1 VRSLPRPALVLPL
14 GLLVALAGC
23 GTPSSEAS
31 ADGVRTVTITM
42 TDDACTAEPSSVP
55 AGATTFAVRNTS
67 AARVTEAEVLQDG
80 RILGEK
86 ENLTPGLSGSF
97 TLRLT
102 AGAYVL
108 ACPNA
113 ATERSAFTVTA
124 AAGSSTGSPAA
135 ERDLTKAVTAYQA
148 YLVEQT
154 TTLTASTRTFVA
166 AVKAGQVDRARALYP
181 RTRAPYERIEPV
193 AESFGE
199 LDPRIDAREND
210 VDPGTPWTGFH
221 RVEQALWAG
230 GDRATTFTPTQA
242 AQIGPVADQLLADV
256 LDLQQRV
263 RSVTLTPEQIAGGAV
278 GLMDEVARS
287 KISGEEERYS
297 RTDLWDFAANLAG
310 ARQALDVLRPALRT
324 DHADLL
330 ARIDAQLADV
340 QASLATY
347 RTRAGY
353 QDYTVV
359 TDAERRTL
367 TTQVNA
373 LAESL
378 SQVAPLVAAS

>member
-210 VDPGTPWTGFH
+210 VDPGDAVD
-221 RVEQALWAG
+221 RVPPG
-230 GDRATTFTPTQA
+230 RA
-242 AQIGPVADQLLADV
+242 
-256 LDLQQRV
+256 
-263 RSVTLTPEQIAGGAV
+263 GAV
-278 GLMDEVARS
+278 GRWRPGDDVHAHRGSPDRAGRRPAAGRRARP
-287 KISGEEERYS
+287 
-297 RTDLWDFAANLAG
+297 AAAG
-310 ARQALDVLRPALRT
+310 ALGD
-324 DHADLL
+324 AD
-330 ARIDAQLADV
+330 
-340 QASLATY
+340 
-347 RTRAGY
+347 TRADRGWRGRADGRGRQE
-353 QDYTVV
+353 QDQ
-359 TDAERRTL
+359 R
-367 TTQVNA
+367 
-373 LAESL
+373 
-378 SQVAPLVAAS
+378 

>member
-1 VRSLPRPALVLPL
+1 
-14 GLLVALAGC
+14 
-23 GTPSSEAS
+23 
-31 ADGVRTVTITM
+31 
-42 TDDACTAEPSSVP
+42 
-55 AGATTFAVRNTS
+55 
-67 AARVTEAEVLQDG
+67 
-80 RILGEK
+80 
-86 ENLTPGLSGSF
+86 
-97 TLRLT
+97 
-102 AGAYVL
+102 
-108 ACPNA
+108 
-113 ATERSAFTVTA
+113 
-124 AAGSSTGSPAA
+124 
-135 ERDLTKAVTAYQA
+135 
-148 YLVEQT
+148 
-154 TTLTASTRTFVA
+154 
-166 AVKAGQVDRARALYP
+166 
-181 RTRAPYERIEPV
+181 
-193 AESFGE
+193 
-199 LDPRIDAREND
+199 
-210 VDPGTPWTGFH
+210 
-221 RVEQALWAG
+221 
-230 GDRATTFTPTQA
+230 
-242 AQIGPVADQLLADV
+242 
-256 LDLQQRV
+256 
-263 RSVTLTPEQIAGGAV
+263 
-278 GLMDEVARS
+278 MDEVARS